1 MFSHLYFKL
10 DYCLA
15 CQYSATVG
23 TLQTHN
29 HYCGIYNLDRF
40 DDVDRL
46 SILMGTIKESI
57 ATKDNETQCIEQL
70 YKNIFE
76 QQELF
81 DQKVIVEVI
90 LRLFVAALA

>member
-1 MFSHLYFKL
+1 
-10 DYCLA
+10 
-15 CQYSATVG
+15 
-23 TLQTHN
+23 
-29 HYCGIYNLDRF
+29 
-40 DDVDRL
+40 
-46 SILMGTIKESI
+46 MGTIKESI

-81 DQKVIVEVI
+81 DQKVIVEII